1 VHCGRKMYAV
11 HRSGPPLPTGALAL
25 SGLSERVPAKPTH
38 ARSGRKAIAGHLGVR
53 RRRGGRASSAG
64 AWAAELLPLAG
75 CATQLVKEGPLI
87 RSNFR
92 TLRGL
97 ERFLQQPPQGG
108 VPRSAPGPGALG
120 CLGQGKGRSLR
131 RAPFV
136 PICVW
141 RRSRRVQDG
150 LVLAASRVRRWWRCS
165 RTSRQAAARTAQA
178 PGVIAQRQVGRPSP
192 ITGGSGVLSFSDAAR
207 AAIVR

>member
-1 VHCGRKMYAV
+1 
-11 HRSGPPLPTGALAL
+11 
-25 SGLSERVPAKPTH
+25 
-38 ARSGRKAIAGHLGVR
+38 
-53 RRRGGRASSAG
+53 
-64 AWAAELLPLAG
+64 
-75 CATQLVKEGPLI
+75 
-87 RSNFR
+87 
-92 TLRGL
+92 
-97 ERFLQQPPQGG
+97 
-108 VPRSAPGPGALG
+108 
-120 CLGQGKGRSLR
+120 LGQGKGRSLR

-192 ITGGSGVLSFSDAAR
+192 VTGGSGVLSFSDARPGRNHSVKRQRPGCRGPGPLQTAEAGSGEPLPNTGLGGFIWVVPELPKGQTR
-207 AAIVR
+207 QPSPGWFGERTFSDPYLADPVEPRPPGCQCDHPVPLELDAGESSRCLKCGLPSPRTVMPLLTDC